1 MNKEELTFALCPMSN
16 QAKWELINQYET
28 VEGIWNNIYSNEKN
42 KRLEKL
48 KEYYY
53 DDYIKE
59 TKKYL
64 DE

>member
-1 MNKEELTFALCPMSN
+1 MNKEELTFALCRMSN

-48 KEYYY
+48 KEYY
-53 DDYIKE
+53 
-59 TKKYL
+59 
-64 DE
+64 